1 MAMSSYLAQME
12 FGDDTPKAAGEAGSS
27 AEEASQT
34 AADEAAGLKR
44 PAASFTTF
52 KKPAAAAEITA
63 LLKRPAAAAAH
74 LKRPA
79 AASTENTA
87 ADGASD
93 LERDRMKARRFDEL
107 WKAGALPAV
116 VAKEYEEACTLTS

>member
-1 MAMSSYLAQME
+1 MSSYLAQME

-44 PAASFTTF
+44 PAASITTF

-63 LLKRPAAAAAH
+63 LLKRPAAAH

-93 LERDRMKARRFDEL
+93 FERDRMKARRFDEL